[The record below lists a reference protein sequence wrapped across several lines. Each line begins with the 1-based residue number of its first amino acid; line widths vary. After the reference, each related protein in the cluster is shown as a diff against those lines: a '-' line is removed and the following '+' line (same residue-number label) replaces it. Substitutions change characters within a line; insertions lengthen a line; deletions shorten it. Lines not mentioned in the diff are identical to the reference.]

1 MDSELMAY
9 IIAIAVI
16 FLTGPVFITL
26 LALFFFLT
34 YPKDAN
40 DDILISDSRKD
51 PTIDRL
57 PNQDTKTRKRRR
69 L

>member
-1 MDSELMAY
+1 MDSELLAY
-9 IIAIAVI
+9 IIAIALV

-40 DDILISDSRKD
+40 DDILISDTRKE